1 MANFLNPIPSEPG
14 QLYTV
19 LLSCSPTHLH
29 WQEKAET
36 HITLNAMGGF
46 ERHVAV
52 EIPEF
57 YPPDMHSTC
66 VRYKLSMCQHSSS

>member
-14 QLYTV
+14 QLYIV
-19 LLSCSPTHLH
+19 LLSYSPTHLH

-36 HITLNAMGGF
+36 PSTDVHIALNAMGGF

-57 YPPDMHSTC
+57 
-66 VRYKLSMCQHSSS
+66 